1 LKILHVNKFL
11 YRRGGAEGYMLDL
24 ARLQQGAGHEVD
36 FFAMQHPD
44 NESATFESLFP
55 DRVELDP
62 PPSRLT
68 DRVRVGAGMVW
79 SRGAK
84 KAMERVVA
92 SFRPDVV
99 HLHNVYH
106 QLSPSVLRVL
116 RTHDIPAV
124 MTLHDYKLVCPTY
137 QFLDHGQIC
146 EACLGRRFHH
156 AVTHRCNGD
165 SAVASAMVAGEL
177 GLHTLTR
184 AYSPVDVF
192 VCPSRFLLGK
202 MEAGKVFPDRLRH
215 LPHFAMLDDVH
226 PADHEGAGVVFAGR
240 LSEEKGVDVAIDA
253 IALRPDCE
261 LTICGDGPARASLEA
276 RANEKAPGRVRFT
289 GRLDTEALHD
299 IIRKAAVV
307 VVPSRWY
314 ENQPMIVLEAF
325 ACGRPVIASNLGG
338 LPELIRAG
346 IDGALVAPNDPDG
359 LAQAIGAIT
368 SDSAEA
374 AAMGARGRARAIT
387 EFSVQSHM
395 DGLASMYELAARRKK
410 EGQR

>member
-44 NESATFESLFP
+44 NEGATFESLFP

-79 SRGAK
+79 SQGAK

-92 SFRPDVV
+92 AFRPDVV

-156 AVTHRCNGD
+156 AVTRRCNGD

-177 GLHTLTR
+177 GWHTLSR

-226 PADHEGAGVVFAGR
+226 PADHEGVGVVFAGR

-276 RANEKAPGRVRFT
+276 HANEKAPGRVRFT

-359 LAQAIGAIT
+359 LAEAIGAIT

-374 AAMGARGRARAIT
+374 VAMGARGRERAIT

-410 EGQR
+410 GGQR